1 MVCREVT
8 HHEVVDL
15 ELAHDLVE
23 GLGAAL
29 EDDEVVDALL
39 FLLDLEGEPAP
50 APGVV
55 AAPRAAGLL
64 DELTDARDQLVLPL
78 LGELRVQHEKNL
90 VRRHKSR

>member
-1 MVCREVT
+1 MLGRQVT
-8 HHEVVDL
+8 QDPVVDL
-15 ELAHDLVE
+15 QDAGDLVE
-23 GLGAAL
+23 CLRAAL
-29 EDDEVVDALL
+29 EHDEVVDALL